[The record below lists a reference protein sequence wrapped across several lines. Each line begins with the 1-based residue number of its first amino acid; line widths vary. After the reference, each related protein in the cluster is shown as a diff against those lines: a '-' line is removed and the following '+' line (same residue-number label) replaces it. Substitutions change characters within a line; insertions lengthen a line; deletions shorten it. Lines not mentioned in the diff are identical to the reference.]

1 MNKSGSIRL
10 ASFAAA
16 LALLTFHAASQ
27 AARAYIGTYT
37 AGSAVRSENHG
48 EGIYLVD
55 IDSRTGAPGHR
66 RLVASVPS
74 PSWIAFSPDH
84 RFLNAISETSD
95 YGPDK
100 TGAVTAYAVDPVSGE
115 LHKLNTVSSGGAGP
129 AYISIHP
136 SAPYAFVA
144 NYGGGCFAV
153 IRIASDGSLGEIT
166 DLVKP
171 SGTPGPSV
179 AADNPV
185 GNFTATSHEGSRTHM
200 IHVDARGEYV
210 LGDDAGRDQIF
221 VWKLDISTGKLE
233 EVSRTASM
241 PGSAPRHF
249 AFAPDGK
256 RMYQLQ
262 EQDSRLAVYN
272 FANGHLTPLGQTVS
286 MLPDTYEGSALG
298 SELLMARDGRHLY
311 AANRTLDSIAVFAVG
326 EDGLVKRIANVPTGA
341 NYPRS
346 LAIDPT
352 GKFLYSLNQ
361 RGDNVTTFQ
370 IGAEGV
376 PKFTGHYLAIGSP
389 AVMEFLPE

>member
-1 MNKSGSIRL
+1 MNKLCSIRL

-16 LALLTFHAASQ
+16 WALLTFHAAAQ

-37 AGSAVRSENHG
+37 SAPAARSENHG

-55 IDSRTGAPGHR
+55 IDSNTGEPRNR

-84 RFLNAISETSD
+84 RFLYAISEISD

-100 TGAVTAYAVDPVSGE
+100 TGAVTAYAVDRISGE
-115 LHKLNTVSSGGAGP
+115 LHKLNTVSSGGAG
-129 AYISIHP
+129 AAFISIHP
-136 SAPYAFVA
+136 SAQYALVA

-171 SGTPGPSV
+171 SGPSGPSV

-185 GNFTATSHEGSRTHM
+185 GNFTTTSHEGSRAHM
-200 IHVDARGEYV
+200 IGVDARGEYV
-210 LGDDAGRDQIF
+210 IGDDPGRDQIL
-221 VWKLDISTGKLE
+221 VWKLDVSTGRLE
-233 EVSRTASM
+233 EISRTASM

-311 AANRTLDSIAVFAVG
+311 AANRTQDSIAVFAIG

-370 IGAEGV
+370 IEAGGI
-376 PKFTGHYLAIGSP
+376 PKFTDHYLAVGSP
-389 AVMEFLPE
+389 AVMVFLPE

>member
-1 MNKSGSIRL
+1 MNKWSSNRL

-16 LALLTFHAASQ
+16 LALLAFHAAAQ

-37 AGSAVRSENHG
+37 PEPPGRSENHG

-55 IDSRTGAPGHR
+55 IDSRTGAPGTR
-66 RLVASVPS
+66 RLVANVPS

-84 RFLNAISETSD
+84 RVLYAISEISE

-115 LHKLNTVSSGGAGP
+115 LHKLNTVSSGGAGA

-136 SAPYAFVA
+136 SGRYAFVA

-153 IRIASDGSLGEIT
+153 IRIASDGSLGAIT

-171 SGTPGPSV
+171 TGAPGPSI
-179 AADNPV
+179 AADNPT
-185 GNFTATSHEGSRTHM
+185 GNFTATSHEGSRAHM
-200 IHVDARGEYV
+200 IGVDARGEYV
-210 LGDDAGRDQIF
+210 IGDDPGLDQIY
-221 VWKLDISTGKLE
+221 VWKLDVSTGRLE
-233 EVSRTASM
+233 EISRTASM

-249 AFAPDGK
+249 AFAPDGR

-262 EQDSRLAVYN
+262 EQDSRLAAYS
-272 FANGHLTPLGQTVS
+272 FANGHLSPLGPTVS

-311 AANRTLDSIAVFAVG
+311 AANRTQDSIAVFAVG
-326 EDGLVKRIANVPTGA
+326 EDGLVKRIANVSTGA
-341 NYPRS
+341 TYPRS
-346 LAIDPT
+346 LAIDPS

-370 IGAEGV
+370 IGAGGV
-376 PKFTGHYLAIGSP
+376 PKFTGHYLAVGSP
-389 AVMEFLPE
+389 AVMVFLPE

>member
-1 MNKSGSIRL
+1 
-10 ASFAAA
+10 
-16 LALLTFHAASQ
+16 LALLTFHAAAQ

-37 AGSAVRSENHG
+37 PEGAGRTENHG

-55 IDSRTGAPGHR
+55 IDSNTGEPRNR
-66 RLVASVPS
+66 RLVANVPS

-84 RFLNAISETSD
+84 RFLYANSEISD

-115 LHKLNTVSSGGAGP
+115 LHKLNTVSSGGAGA

-136 SAPYAFVA
+136 SARYALVA

-153 IRIASDGSLGEIT
+153 IRIASDGSLGEMT

-171 SGTPGPSV
+171 SGPPGPSV

-185 GNFTATSHEGSRTHM
+185 GNFTATSHEGSRAHM
-200 IHVDARGEYV
+200 ISVDARGEYV
-210 LGDDAGRDQIF
+210 IGDDPGRDQIL
-221 VWKLDISTGKLE
+221 VWKLDVTTGRLE

-262 EQDSRLAVYN
+262 EQDSRLAVYL

-286 MLPDTYEGSALG
+286 MLPDAYEGSALG

-311 AANRTLDSIAVFAVG
+311 AANRTQDSIAVFAIG
-326 EDGLVKRIANVPTGA
+326 EDGSVNRIANVPTGA
-341 NYPRS
+341 DYPRS

-370 IGAEGV
+370 IGAAGV
-376 PKFTGHYLAIGSP
+376 PRFTGHYLGVGSP
-389 AVMEFLPE
+389 AVMVFLPE

>member
-1 MNKSGSIRL
+1 MNKWGSIRV
-10 ASFAAA
+10 ASLVAAV
-16 LALLTFHAASQ
+16 ALLTFHAEAQ

-37 AGSAVRSENHG
+37 PEPTARAENHG

-55 IDSRTGAPGHR
+55 IDPSTGAPGNR
-66 RLVASVPS
+66 RLVASMPS

-84 RFLNAISETSD
+84 KFLYANSEILD

-100 TGAVTAYAVDPVSGE
+100 TGSVTAYAVDSISGD
-115 LHKLNTVSSGGAGP
+115 LRKLNTVSSGGAGP
-129 AYISIHP
+129 AFISIHP
-136 SAPYAFVA
+136 SGRYAFVA
-144 NYGGGCFAV
+144 NYRGGCFAV

-171 SGTPGPSV
+171 TGPLSPPA

-185 GNFTATSHEGSRTHM
+185 GNFTASSHEGSRAHM
-200 IHVDARGEYV
+200 VGVDARGQYV
-210 LGDDAGRDQIF
+210 VGDDAGRDQIF
-221 VWKLDISTGKLE
+221 VWKLDVSSGKLE
-233 EVSRTASM
+233 EISRTASM

-272 FANGHLTPLGQTVS
+272 FANGHLTALGPTVS
-286 MLPDTYEGSALG
+286 LLPEGYEGSTTG

-311 AANRTLDSIAVFAVG
+311 AANRTQDSIAVFAIG
-326 EDGLVKRIANVPTGA
+326 GDGLVKRIANVPTGA
-341 NYPRS
+341 DTPRS

-370 IGAEGV
+370 IAADGV
-376 PKFTGHYLAIGSP
+376 PKFTGHYLAVGSP
-389 AVMEFLPE
+389 AVMVFLPQ